1 MSISHSDTDALQWRK
16 ARLSAANGACV
27 EIASMVTGV
36 AIRDSKNPDG
46 AILKCTAD
54 TFHSF
59 LDAAK
64 KGKLQ
69 TLIRS

>member
-16 ARLSAANGACV
+16 ARLSAGNGACV
-27 EIASMVTGV
+27 EIATMATEV

-46 AILKCTAD
+46 AVLKCSAD
-54 TFHSF
+54 TFRSF

-64 KGKLQ
+64 KGALQ
-69 TLIRS
+69 H